1 MNTSGVQ
8 TGTMVDNGAVSG
20 TATPD
25 TPYVIPEGYH
35 NGEGQVLAEGTPDSF
50 SITLHLA
57 VSRGLAP
64 HAAYMA
70 LTEEQVTLLK
80 SMGYN
85 YMTAGSMAK
94 TAISTGTFT
103 IAYVTNADVLVT
115 ITFSK
120 E

>member
-1 MNTSGVQ
+1 MPFVREQSG
-8 TGTMVDNGAVSG
+8 
-20 TATPD
+20 
-25 TPYVIPEGYH
+25 
-35 NGEGQVLAEGTPDSF
+35 GTPDSF
-50 SITLHLA
+50 SITLRLA
-57 VSRGLAP
+57 VAPGYAP
-64 HAAYMA
+64 HAAYMV

-103 IAYVTNADVLVT
+103 IAYVSTADVLAT